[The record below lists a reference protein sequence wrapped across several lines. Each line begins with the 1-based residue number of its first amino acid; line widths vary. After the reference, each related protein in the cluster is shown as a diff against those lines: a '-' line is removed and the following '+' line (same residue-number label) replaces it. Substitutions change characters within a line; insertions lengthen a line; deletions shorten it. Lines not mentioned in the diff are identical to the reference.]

1 MQIRIRS
8 NLQMKRRYCYFLLLS
23 ILLPACSPKQ
33 LRLEERQVPADT
45 PDPAKPPDEF
55 YTIGAGDVLEV
66 VVWRDPTLSGP
77 VTVRPDGFIT
87 LPLINEVQVVGLTT
101 AQLRETLE
109 KKFEEFV
116 TSPSVTVRVTTIASN
131 EILLV
136 GEVTDPGVYPLVGNN
151 TLLQLLTRAGGLTAF
166 ANRDNIRVVRRAG
179 EKVTEYIVDYNAILK
194 GDLKQDIL
202 LRPGDRIIV
211 R

>member
-1 MQIRIRS
+1 
-8 NLQMKRRYCYFLLLS
+8 MKNQHCHLLLFFVLLLS
-23 ILLPACSPKQ
+23 ACSPKQ
-33 LRLEERQVPADT
+33 LRQEQWQVSADI
-45 PDPAKPPDEF
+45 PDPAKPSEEF

-66 VVWRDPTLSGP
+66 VVWKDPTLSGA

-101 AQLRETLE
+101 LQLRETLE
-109 KKFEEFV
+109 KEYSEFV

-131 EILLV
+131 EIVLV
-136 GEVTDPGVYPLVGNN
+136 GEVASPGVYPLLGNN
-151 TLLQLLTRAGGLTAF
+151 TLLRLLARAGGLTPF
-166 ANRDNIRVVRRAG
+166 ADRDSIHVVRRTG
-179 EKVTEYIVDYNAILK
+179 EQVTEYIVDYDAIVE

-202 LRPGDRIIV
+202 LRPGDRVIV

>member
-1 MQIRIRS
+1 
-8 NLQMKRRYCYFLLLS
+8 MKSRYRYFLLLS
-23 ILLPACSPKQ
+23 ILMTACGPKQ
-33 LRLEERQVPADT
+33 LRLEERQIPADT

-55 YTIGAGDVLEV
+55 YTVGAGDVLDV
-66 VVWRDPTLSGP
+66 VVWKDPMLSGP

-101 AQLRETLE
+101 SQLRETLE
-109 KKFEEFV
+109 KKYSEFV

-131 EILLV
+131 EILLI
-136 GEVTDPGVYPLVGNN
+136 GEVASPGVYSLVGNN
-151 TLLQLLTRAGGLTAF
+151 TLLQLLTRAGGLTVF
-166 ANRDNIRVVRRAG
+166 ANRGKIRVVRRAG

-202 LRPGDRIIV
+202 LRPGDRVIV
-211 R
+211 Q

>member
-1 MQIRIRS
+1 
-8 NLQMKRRYCYFLLLS
+8 MKSRYCYLLLLC
-23 ILLPACSPKQ
+23 ILLTACGPKQ
-33 LRLEERQVPADT
+33 LRLEEHQIPGDT
-45 PDPAKPPDEF
+45 PDPAKPPNEF

-66 VVWRDPTLSGP
+66 VVWKDPTLSGP

-87 LPLINEVQVVGLTT
+87 LPLVNEVQVVGLTT
-101 AQLRETLE
+101 TQLRETLE
-109 KKFEEFV
+109 KKYSEFV

-136 GEVTDPGVYPLVGNN
+136 GEVASPGVYPLVGNK

-166 ANRDNIRVVRRAG
+166 ANRDKIRVVRRAG
-179 EKVTEYIVDYNAILK
+179 EKVTEYIVDYDAILK

-202 LRPGDRIIV
+202 LRPGDRV
-211 R
+211 VVK

>member
-1 MQIRIRS
+1 
-8 NLQMKRRYCYFLLLS
+8 MKSWYYYFLLLS
-23 ILLPACSPKQ
+23 MLSTACSPKQ
-33 LRLEERQVPADT
+33 LRLEERQVPTDT
-45 PDPAKPPDEF
+45 HDPAKPSDEF
-55 YTIGAGDVLEV
+55 YTIGAGDVLDV
-66 VVWRDPTLSGP
+66 VVWKDPTLSGP

-109 KKFEEFV
+109 KKYSEFV

-136 GEVTDPGVYPLVGNN
+136 GEVASPGVYPLGGNN
-151 TLLQLLTRAGGLTAF
+151 TLLRLLTRAGGLTVF
-166 ANRDNIRVVRRAG
+166 AKRDHIRVVRRAG

-202 LRPGDRIIV
+202 LRPGDRVIV
-211 R
+211 Q